1 MKKDIKEM
9 KLKVEGIVCTGCAED
24 LKKIL
29 RETDGVLDASVNY
42 KDETIY
48 IKYDPELID
57 RKKVYFAVRK
67 LVNASKIISE
77 S

>member
-1 MKKDIKEM
+1 M

-24 LKKIL
+24 MKKIL
-29 RETDGVLDASVNY
+29 SETDGVLDATINY
-42 KDETIY
+42 AEETIH
-48 IKYDPELID
+48 IEYDPEIID

-67 LVNASKIISE
+67 LVNASEIISE

>member
-1 MKKDIKEM
+1 MKKNTKEM

-24 LKKIL
+24 MKKIL

-42 KDETIY
+42 TAEIVC

-67 LVNASKIISE
+67 LVNACKVISE

>member
-1 MKKDIKEM
+1 MEKNIKEM

-24 LKKIL
+24 MKKIL
-29 RETDGVLDASVNY
+29 SETDGILDASVDY
-42 KDETIY
+42 TVEIIH
-48 IKYDPELID
+48 IKYDPEIID

-67 LVNASKIISE
+67 LVNACGIISE

>member
-24 LKKIL
+24 MKKIL
-29 RETDGVLDASVNY
+29 SETDGVLDASVNY
-42 KDETIY
+42 ADEIIL

-57 RKKVYFAVRK
+57 RKKIYFAVRK
-67 LVNASKIISE
+67 LVNASEIISE

>member
-1 MKKDIKEM
+1 MEKNIKEM

-24 LKKIL
+24 MKKIL
-29 RETDGVLDASVNY
+29 SETDGVLDASVNY
-42 KDETIY
+42 TDETIY

-57 RKKVYFAVRK
+57 RKKVCFTVRK
-67 LVNASKIISE
+67 LVNACVIISE